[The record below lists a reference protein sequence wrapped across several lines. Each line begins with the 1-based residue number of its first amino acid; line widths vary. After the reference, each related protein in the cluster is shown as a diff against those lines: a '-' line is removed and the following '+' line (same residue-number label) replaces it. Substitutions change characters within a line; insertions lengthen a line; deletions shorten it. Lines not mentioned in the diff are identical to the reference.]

1 MLANTVSSF
10 LTSLTHMQLLPFLF
24 SLRLQ
29 PTATSMSLSK
39 VCESIEQ
46 CPHGCLCLG
55 PSFFHSLT
63 GLLRYFPPP
72 NPFSSPS
79 RCRVTSQTRSRG
91 GSSQRCAL
99 TSDLRMTLFL
109 FFRTQTLWVKNFD
122 SNFKMFSRSSD
133 PEISEMYSLWQ
144 GFHWLKD
151 QMDHTTWWEG
161 GCGLNPAALWVC
173 SVYWL
178 SRC

>member
-1 MLANTVSSF
+1 MANTVSSF
-10 LTSLTHMQLLPFLF
+10 PTSLTRMQLLPFLF

-29 PTATSMSLSK
+29 PAATSMSLSK

-46 CPHGCLCLG
+46 CPHGCLCLA

-109 FFRTQTLWVKNFD
+109 FFFVHKPYGERTSTPISKCLVQVQILLRESLRCIHSDRD
-122 SNFKMFSRSSD
+122 STD
-133 PEISEMYSLWQ
+133 
-144 GFHWLKD
+144 
-151 QMDHTTWWEG
+151 
-161 GCGLNPAALWVC
+161 
-173 SVYWL
+173 
-178 SRC
+178 

>member
-1 MLANTVSSF
+1 MKIFFKGKHKIKQSETVLANTVSSF
-10 LTSLTHMQLLPFLF
+10 PTSLTRMQLLPFLF

-29 PTATSMSLSK
+29 PAATSMSLSK

-46 CPHGCLCLG
+46 CPHGCLCLA

-109 FFRTQTLWVKNFD
+109 FFFCTQTLRVKNFD
-122 SNFKMFSRSSD
+122 SHFQMFSPSSD
-133 PEISEMYSLWQ
+133 PPQRVPEVYSL
-144 GFHWLKD
+144 
-151 QMDHTTWWEG
+151 
-161 GCGLNPAALWVC
+161 
-173 SVYWL
+173 
-178 SRC
+178 